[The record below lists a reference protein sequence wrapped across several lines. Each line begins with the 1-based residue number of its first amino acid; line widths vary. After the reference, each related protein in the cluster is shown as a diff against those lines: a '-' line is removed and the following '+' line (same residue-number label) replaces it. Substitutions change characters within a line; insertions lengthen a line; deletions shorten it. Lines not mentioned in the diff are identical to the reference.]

1 MVDIT
6 GGDESTCLVNFLN
19 IVLPGTWCS
28 KASSTCSCTL
38 HDDYVLYVCHDILLR
53 LCFALSVF
61 MVGAFKSA
69 QVFETLE
76 NIQNL
81 KFLSVV
87 CSFAV
92 CILRPQPVPGQA

>member
-38 HDDYVLYVCHDILLR
+38 HDDYVLYVSVMTFYLDFVLHY
-53 LCFALSVF
+53 LCLW
-61 MVGAFKSA
+61 
-69 QVFETLE
+69 
-76 NIQNL
+76 
-81 KFLSVV
+81 
-87 CSFAV
+87 
-92 CILRPQPVPGQA
+92 